1 MNINAFSS
9 ATWGIQ
15 DAAARFNGAAQ
26 NIAVGAGD
34 LATNLVEGTM
44 LAPAQLEL
52 NAQVVRIADDAHKSL
67 IDVLA

>member
-9 ATWGIQ
+9 ATWGIN
-15 DAAARFNGAAQ
+15 DASQRFDGAAQ
-26 NIAVGAGD
+26 NIATGTGD

-44 LAPAQLEL
+44 IAPTALEL
-52 NAQVVRIADDAHKSL
+52 NAQVVRIADDAYKSL